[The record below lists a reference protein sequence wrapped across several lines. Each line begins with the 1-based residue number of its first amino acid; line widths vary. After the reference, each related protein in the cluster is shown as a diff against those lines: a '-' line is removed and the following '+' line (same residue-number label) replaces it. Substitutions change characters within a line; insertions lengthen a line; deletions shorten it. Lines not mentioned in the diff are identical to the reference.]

1 MEVILLRHPT
11 EEDWMECKRRAL
23 VTMGKDVKNPPDD
36 IWKEKMLRSRHSP
49 IRYLQFSFYLKDIPY
64 FSSVHLCRHVH
75 LIPYVKSQRNDRQN
89 EYDRTKAPQDSP
101 VNMIID
107 CNAEEFMTVCN
118 KRLCYK
124 ADKVT
129 RTIVQMMHD
138 CVAKSNPE
146 FVPFMVPNCRY
157 LKRCP
162 EFEPCEFDLIRDLD
176 WKVDE
181 AEDIRE

>member
-11 EEDWMECKRRAL
+11 EEDWYGVKHRAL
-23 VTMGKDVKNPPDD
+23 VTMGKNVTTPPTDE
-36 IWKEKMLRSRHSP
+36 WKHKMLRARHSP

-75 LIPYVKSQRNDRQN
+75 LIPYVKSQRNDRQS

-118 KRLCYK
+118 NRLCGK
-124 ADKVT
+124 ASKET
-129 RTIVQMMHD
+129 RMVVELMRD
-138 CVAKSNPE
+138 LVAESNPE
-146 FVPFMVPNCRY
+146 FIPFMVPNCQW
-157 LKRCP
+157 LKGCP
-162 EFEPCEFDLIRDLD
+162 EFEPCGRFDNR
-176 WKVDE
+176 K
-181 AEDIRE
+181 

>member
-75 LIPYVKSQRNDRQN
+75 LIPYVKSQRNDRQS

-129 RTIVQMMHD
+129 RMIVQMMCD
-138 CVAKSNPE
+138 CIAESNPE
-146 FVPFMVPNCRY
+146 FIPFMVPNCQW
-157 LKRCP
+157 LKGCP
-162 EFEPCEFDLIRDLD
+162 EFEPCGRF
-176 WKVDE
+176 
-181 AEDIRE
+181 DIRK

>member
-11 EEDWMECKRRAL
+11 EEDWYGVKHRAL
-23 VTMGKDVKNPPDD
+23 VTMGKNVTTPPTDE
-36 IWKEKMLRSRHSP
+36 WKHKMLRARHSP

-75 LIPYVKSQRNDRQN
+75 LIPYVKSQRNDRQS

-118 KRLCYK
+118 KRLCGK
-124 ADKVT
+124 ASKET
-129 RTIVQMMHD
+129 RMVVELMRD
-138 CVAKSNPE
+138 LVAESNPE
-146 FVPFMVPNCRY
+146 FIPFMVPNCQW
-157 LKRCP
+157 LKGCP
-162 EFEPCEFDLIRDLD
+162 EFEPCGRFDNR
-176 WKVDE
+176 K
-181 AEDIRE
+181 